1 MAVRRKHIRDLV
13 DRLLEQHGIISP
25 PVPVEKIAEAFGLEL
40 RRAPAEEDLSGFLY
54 RDRHKKTAAVG
65 VNSTHHANRQRFT
78 IGHELGH
85 YLLHDLEGIHVDRR
99 FEVKLRNGKSG
110 EETDD
115 QEKEANLFAAELLM
129 PERILKADLAM
140 IEQLDLEDEASLVR
154 LSERYAVSVQALSFR
169 VANLG
174 LVTI

>member
-13 DRLLEQHGIISP
+13 ERLLDQHGIVGP
-25 PVPVEKIAEAFGLEL
+25 PVPVEKIAGALGLEL
-40 RRAPAEEDLSGFLY
+40 RRAPAEDDLSGFLY

-99 FEVKLRNGKSG
+99 FEVKLRNGKLG
-110 EETDD
+110 EATDD

-140 IEQLDLEDEASLVR
+140 IEQLDLEDEASLGR
-154 LSERYAVSVQALSFR
+154 LAGKYEVSVQALNFR

>member
-13 DRLLEQHGIISP
+13 NRLLEQHRVVGP
-25 PVPVEKIAEAFGLEL
+25 PVPVEKIVDTLGLEL
-40 RRAPAEEDLSGFLY
+40 RRAPAEDDLSGFLY
-54 RDRHKKTAAVG
+54 RDRHKNTAAIG
-65 VNSTHHANRQRFT
+65 VNSTHQANRQRFT

-85 YLLHDLEGIHVDRR
+85 FLLHDHEGIHVDRR
-99 FEVKLRNGKSG
+99 FEVKLRINRSS
-110 EETDD
+110 EESDD
-115 QEKEANLFAAELLM
+115 QENEANLFAAELLM
-129 PERILKADLAM
+129 PESILKADLAK

-154 LSERYAVSVQALSFR
+154 LAGKYAVSVQALSFR